1 MAETSSKYLTLN
13 THKGLFAVNRLPFGV
28 SSAPAI
34 FQRIMDTM
42 LEDLKGVS
50 CYLDDV
56 LITGRTPEEHLA
68 NLEAVLKRLS
78 ERGVR
83 VKKEKCAFF
92 QKELRYLGHV
102 ISAAGVSTTPEK
114 IEALL
119 KVAAPSSKQQ
129 LQSFLGMVN
138 YYGKFVP
145 RLSTLASP
153 LYRLLRQDQ
162 RWCWDKA
169 CQAAFEEIKTAL
181 ATPSILAHYDPSK
194 PLQVACDASQY
205 GIGAVLSHVTED
217 GSTRPVAYASRTLT
231 EAEKKYSQLEK
242 EALAIIFGI
251 KKFHLYIYGRVFTLV
266 TDHKPLQTIL
276 GPKTGIPS
284 IAAARLQRWA
294 VTLSAYKYSLVYK
307 RSSDNAEADFCS
319 RFPLESGKD
328 DSCEGEESF
337 YALRLE
343 SMPVSSQEIAR
354 ATSRDPLLCQVLEY
368 TSMGWPTH
376 VQEQQLRP
384 FFDRR
389 LQMSV
394 HQGCLMYGMRV
405 VVPSQLQEPVL
416 DELHQGHPGIVRSKE
431 LARSYVWWPSID
443 SDLERKVRSCQAC
456 QEQRNDPCKAPLHPW
471 AWPTAPWRRLHL
483 DFAGPFR
490 GTMFL
495 VVVDAHSKWPEVF
508 TMQSTTTERTVRC
521 LRELFCRF
529 GIPETIV
536 SDNGPQLVSEEF
548 KVFMRNNGVRHVVSA
563 PYHPSTNGL
572 AERFV
577 QTLKSALRKSSAGES
592 LEEALQHFLLTYR
605 NTPHSTTGETPA
617 NLLMGRRLRSR
628 LDVIKPTVEGKV
640 IHKQFIQSKQR
651 RTSRE
656 EICPGDNV
664 LVRNYRS
671 SPRWL
676 RGTVLKKN
684 GPVSYQVQVTTPR
697 GKFIWRRHLDQ
708 LLSQTRPTATPVPS
722 DTDDAEGFL
731 VFSPG
736 EPSVPAT
743 VQEHGPQQPHTI
755 PQRDPVPPTGRSTSE
770 GRYPSR
776 ERRPPDRY
784 QARS

>member
-1 MAETSSKYLTLN
+1 
-13 THKGLFAVNRLPFGV
+13 
-28 SSAPAI
+28 
-34 FQRIMDTM
+34 
-42 LEDLKGVS
+42 
-50 CYLDDV
+50 
-56 LITGRTPEEHLA
+56 
-68 NLEAVLKRLS
+68 
-78 ERGVR
+78 
-83 VKKEKCAFF
+83 
-92 QKELRYLGHV
+92 
-102 ISAAGVSTTPEK
+102 
-114 IEALL
+114 
-119 KVAAPSSKQQ
+119 
-129 LQSFLGMVN
+129 
-138 YYGKFVP
+138 
-145 RLSTLASP
+145 
-153 LYRLLRQDQ
+153 
-162 RWCWDKA
+162 
-169 CQAAFEEIKTAL
+169 
-181 ATPSILAHYDPSK
+181 
-194 PLQVACDASQY
+194 
-205 GIGAVLSHVTED
+205 
-217 GSTRPVAYASRTLT
+217 
-231 EAEKKYSQLEK
+231 
-242 EALAIIFGI
+242 
-251 KKFHLYIYGRVFTLV
+251 
-266 TDHKPLQTIL
+266 
-276 GPKTGIPS
+276 
-284 IAAARLQRWA
+284 
-294 VTLSAYKYSLVYK
+294 
-307 RSSDNAEADFCS
+307 
-319 RFPLESGKD
+319 
-328 DSCEGEESF
+328 
-337 YALRLE
+337 
-343 SMPVSSQEIAR
+343 
-354 ATSRDPLLCQVLEY
+354 
-368 TSMGWPTH
+368 MGWPTH

-548 KVFMRNNGVRHVVSA
+548 KVFMRNNGVRHVVGA

-577 QTLKSALRKSSAGES
+577 QTLKSALRKSSA
-592 LEEALQHFLLTYR
+592 
-605 NTPHSTTGETPA
+605 GETPA

-664 LVRNYRS
+664 LVRNYWS

-676 RGTVLKKN
+676 RGTVLKKT
-684 GPVSYQVQVTTPR
+684 GPVSYQVQASQVSRPR
-697 GKFIWRRHLDQ
+697 YKSMGHSSL
-708 LLSQTRPTATPVPS
+708 T
-722 DTDDAEGFL
+722 
-731 VFSPG
+731 
-736 EPSVPAT
+736 
-743 VQEHGPQQPHTI
+743 
-755 PQRDPVPPTGRSTSE
+755 
-770 GRYPSR
+770 PSR
-776 ERRPPDRY
+776 NGILY
-784 QARS
+784 LLQADLLLKDATHRENGVRLTDTKLAPNFCIILPLALLRN